1 MSRHQADT
9 IYKDSLTH
17 MSDTFFS
24 WMLDAYP
31 QKELLDS
38 HESMPFRRRGYERD
52 GMLQTLI
59 ERAGFKA
66 LLESVQQPDGASAKD
81 PLAKL
86 PQEIQHFDLESFHDR
101 PVQAELME
109 LLLLEKDG
117 TGFTTNVLI
126 HGMGGTGK
134 TVTAVA
140 VLQEKAIRR
149 FFSNVS
155 SSSNGSSLCVQC
167 IFLHLTLILSTLLH
181 RAL

>member
-1 MSRHQADT
+1 
-9 IYKDSLTH
+9 
-17 MSDTFFS
+17 
-24 WMLDAYP
+24 
-31 QKELLDS
+31 
-38 HESMPFRRRGYERD
+38 
-52 GMLQTLI
+52 MLQTLI
-59 ERAGFKA
+59 ERAGFKE

-117 TGFTTNVLI
+117 IGFTTNVLI

-140 VLQEKAIRR
+140 VVQEKAIRR

-155 SSSNGSSLCVQC
+155 SSSNG
-167 IFLHLTLILSTLLH
+167 
-181 RAL
+181 

>member
-1 MSRHQADT
+1 
-9 IYKDSLTH
+9 
-17 MSDTFFS
+17 
-24 WMLDAYP
+24 
-31 QKELLDS
+31 
-38 HESMPFRRRGYERD
+38 
-52 GMLQTLI
+52 MLQTLI
-59 ERAGFKA
+59 ERAGFKE

-140 VLQEKAIRR
+140 VVQEKAIRR

-155 SSSNGSSLCVQC
+155 SKAPTDRLCLSNVFSCTT
-167 IFLHLTLILSTLLH
+167 HLYSPPCSSTLDLLAGH
-181 RAL
+181 RPRRYWHPDSEAAEHAFEAGGGEEYEEQRRGRN

>member
-1 MSRHQADT
+1 
-9 IYKDSLTH
+9 
-17 MSDTFFS
+17 
-24 WMLDAYP
+24 
-31 QKELLDS
+31 
-38 HESMPFRRRGYERD
+38 
-52 GMLQTLI
+52 MLQTLI
-59 ERAGFKA
+59 ERAGFKE

-117 TGFTTNVLI
+117 AGFTTNVLI

-155 SSSNGSSLCVQC
+155 SKAPTDRVCLSSVFSC
-167 IFLHLTLILSTLLH
+167 ILGQKSWCAKEQNHSHAQTCSNPAGVWVKQEQEIARQKMKNH
-181 RAL
+181 

>member
-1 MSRHQADT
+1 
-9 IYKDSLTH
+9 
-17 MSDTFFS
+17 
-24 WMLDAYP
+24 
-31 QKELLDS
+31 
-38 HESMPFRRRGYERD
+38 
-52 GMLQTLI
+52 MLQTLI
-59 ERAGFKA
+59 ERAGFKE
-66 LLESVQQPDGASAKD
+66 LLESVQQPDGDHDGASAKD

-86 PQEIQHFDLESFHDR
+86 PQEIQHFDLENFHDR

-140 VLQEKAIRR
+140 VVQEKAIRR

-155 SSSNGSSLCVQC
+155 RTSNG
-167 IFLHLTLILSTLLH
+167 
-181 RAL
+181 